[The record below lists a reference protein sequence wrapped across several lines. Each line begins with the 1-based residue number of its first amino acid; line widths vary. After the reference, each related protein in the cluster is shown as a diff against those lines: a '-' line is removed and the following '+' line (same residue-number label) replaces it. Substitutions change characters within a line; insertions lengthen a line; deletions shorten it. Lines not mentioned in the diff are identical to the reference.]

1 MPYIDPDRR
10 KELDLDPWDARTP
23 GELSYVITIIVSRYI
38 YCKLHYCGKQTDKL
52 NYALL
57 NEVVGVLESTKLE
70 FYRRMVMPYETEKE
84 KINGDVY

>member
-23 GELSYVITIIVSRYI
+23 GELNYVITIIVSRYI
-38 YCKLHYCGKQTDKL
+38 YCKLHCYGKQTDKL
-52 NYALL
+52 NYTLL

>member
-1 MPYIDPDRR
+1 MPYIEQERR

-23 GELSYVITIIVSRYI
+23 GELNYVITIIVSRYI
-38 YCKLHYCGKQTDKL
+38 YCKLHCYGKQTDKL